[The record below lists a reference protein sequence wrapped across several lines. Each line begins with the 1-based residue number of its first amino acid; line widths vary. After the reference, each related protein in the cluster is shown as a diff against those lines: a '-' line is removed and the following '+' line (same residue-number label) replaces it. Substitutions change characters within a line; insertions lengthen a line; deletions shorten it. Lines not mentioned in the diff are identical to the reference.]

1 MARMKGYTCHTK
13 YNSYHGQCIFLTLLV
28 IVVYCHTFEIVEN
41 TINSIDNYTDV
52 ETRSVIFKCASS
64 DWYEFCSWKHDSKVC
79 KFEWKR
85 RFGGVR
91 KQECDASFHD
101 RIRFLGNYNK
111 HECQVELSNLTLS
124 DAGKWTCEL
133 QSYVLGPI
141 SGSSDKASLHLIL
154 DSDLHI
160 NETRIESTNEHNRR
174 SIGSTIEEDEGK
186 CNFFLSLD
194 CKIRFN
200 FTTIKMHAVKNQI
213 MVIIIK

>member
-1 MARMKGYTCHTK
+1 MKGYTCHIRYALHHTK
-13 YNSYHGQCIFLTLLV
+13 CVFFTFLV
-28 IVVYCHTFEIVEN
+28 IVVHCQAFEIVEN
-41 TINSIDNYTDV
+41 IIDSTNNYTDV
-52 ETRSVIFKCASS
+52 ETTSVILKCVSS

-91 KQECDASFHD
+91 KQDCDISFND

-133 QSYVLGPI
+133 QSYVFGPI
-141 SGSSDKASLHLIL
+141 SGSLDKASLHLIL
-154 DSDLHI
+154 DSGLYI

-174 SIGSTIEEDEGK
+174 SIGSTTSEDEGK
-186 CNFFLSLD
+186 CNFFSS
-194 CKIRFN
+194 
-200 FTTIKMHAVKNQI
+200 
-213 MVIIIK
+213 